1 MNYRSLQN
9 LARFHDLG
17 VLVLRLSFGF
27 QLVKVSWPYA
37 VDPGKQAEFMNYLQ
51 TLGFPFPT
59 VGAYLSVYTEF
70 VGGILLLIG
79 LWVRPAALLLVI
91 NFTVAFFMAHIAIDD
106 TYQNTFPSA
115 NLVAVN
121 LFLLIN
127 GAGKY
132 SLDNRIG
139 WDRQ

>member
-9 LARFHDLG
+9 LACFHDLG
-17 VLVLRLSFGF
+17 VLVLRLAFGF

-70 VGGILLLIG
+70 VGGTLLLIG